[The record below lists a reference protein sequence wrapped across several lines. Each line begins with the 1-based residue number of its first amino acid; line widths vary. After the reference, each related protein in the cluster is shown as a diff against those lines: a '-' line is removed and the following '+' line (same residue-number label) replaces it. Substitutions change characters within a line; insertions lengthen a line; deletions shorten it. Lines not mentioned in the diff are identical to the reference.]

1 LFIMFDLFKK
11 NENKGGGDV
20 KVVRDALLRFIKEEL
35 QKAEGGEGR
44 NIKGIDIFIFSD
56 PAEKHI
62 YEAAVY
68 GGEND
73 MFKDEVQK
81 IADDYA
87 VDLPDNWDM
96 TISFADECPPEAMKI
111 ATLNAAIFIR
121 TKANT
126 LQKSGSAYLRVLN
139 GEAEKPEYK
148 IDSADG
154 KFNIGREKKAQV
166 DEGFFRLNHIAF
178 PADSSSDSNKFISR
192 QHAHIEWN
200 NDSGCF
206 MLFADEGGIPPRNKI
221 KIRSTANENLVKLN
235 SVHIGH
241 RLVEGDQVILG
252 ESAVL
257 EFSYHS
263 EEKEDG

>member
-1 LFIMFDLFKK
+1 MFDLFKK
-11 NENKGGGDV
+11 NENKGPVDV
-20 KVVRDALLRFIKEEL
+20 KLVRDTLLRFIKEEF

-44 NIKGIDIFIFSD
+44 NIKGVNIFVLNN

-68 GGEND
+68 VEEKD
-73 MFKDEVQK
+73 RFKDEVQR

-87 VDLPDNWDM
+87 VDLPGNWEM
-96 TISFADECPPEAMKI
+96 EISFVDEFPPEAMQI
-111 ATLNAAIFIR
+111 NTLNAAIFIR
-121 TKANT
+121 TKDNSI
-126 LQKSGSAYLRVLN
+126 QKSGSAYIRVLN
-139 GEAEKPEYK
+139 GEAEKPEYQVN
-148 IDSADG
+148 SSDG
-154 KFNIGREKKAQV
+154 KINVGREKKAQV
-166 DEGFFRLNHIAF
+166 DQGFFRLNHIAF
-178 PADSSSDSNKFISR
+178 PGDSSNESNKFISR

-206 MLFADEGGIPPRNKI
+206 MLFADEGGIPPGNKI
-221 KIRSTANENLVKLN
+221 KIRSAQNESLIKLN

-263 EEKEDG
+263 EANTDG